1 MTTPVNEL
9 DGFDSDD
16 EDENFE
22 TNEKVE
28 VLFPDRQSDK
38 WQPAI
43 IESIDLTG
51 NGNVMPWR
59 NIHPSL
65 FTWFELY
72 SDCEKASEVEGS
84 VEFVQSFE

>member
-28 VLFPDRQSDK
+28 VLFPDRQRDK

-43 IESIDLTG
+43 IESIDLAG

-65 FTWFELY
+65 FT
-72 SDCEKASEVEGS
+72 
-84 VEFVQSFE
+84 

>member
-28 VLFPDRQSDK
+28 VLFPDRKGDK

-43 IESIDLTG
+43 IEPIDLAG
-51 NGNVMPWR
+51 KGNVMPWR

-65 FTWFELY
+65 FT
-72 SDCEKASEVEGS
+72 
-84 VEFVQSFE
+84 